1 MLRFGRSA
9 AIAAAAF
16 AAVGLTAGSAAA
28 GTAASSPGTPLPRI
42 HGTGG
47 LRPDIRLPRDGRAAF
62 SPEGIP
68 IQYSGNWSGYIALPK
83 AGHTRS
89 FRYVKA
95 SYTVPSVNCGVTNYA
110 FAYHWVGLDGDT
122 DGTVEQDGVADYCV
136 SGTPHYFAWYEMYPA
151 GVQVAFS
158 VNPGDAIKSSVYWNS
173 AKSYYTLALTDLTTG
188 QSFSVNKA
196 CGGTPACNNSS
207 AEVITEGYPSPPYGG
222 TSDFGAEHYDTIQVT
237 NNSGHHG
244 AMTDP
249 AWNVDESIAVDG
261 SNLVD
266 TEPNALYS
274 AAVPSSPGYSAFED
288 VWYREN

>member
-1 MLRFGRSA
+1 MHRFGKSA

-16 AAVGLTAGSAAA
+16 AVVGLTAGSAAA
-28 GTAASSPGTPLPRI
+28 HPVAGGPTSHLPVI

-47 LRPDIRLPRDGRAAF
+47 LRPDIRLPRDGRAQF

-83 AGHTRS
+83 SGHTKS

-136 SGTPHYFAWYEMYPA
+136 SGTPDYFAWYEMFPA
-151 GVQVAFS
+151 GVSVEFA
-158 VNPGDAIKSSVYWNS
+158 VNPGDAIKSSVYWNA
-173 AKSYYTLALTDLTTG
+173 AKGYYTLALTDLTTG
-188 QSFSVNKA
+188 QSFSVNQA
-196 CGGTPACNNSS
+196 CASTCDNSS
-207 AEVITEGYPSPPYGG
+207 AEVITEGYPSSPYDG
-222 TSDFGAEHYDTIQVT
+222 TSDFGAEHYDTIQVS
-237 NNSGHHG
+237 NSSGHHG

-249 AWNVDESIAVDG
+249 SWNVDESISVDG
-261 SNLVD
+261 SSLVD
-266 TEPNALYS
+266 TEPGALYS
-274 AAVPSSPGYSAFED
+274 ASVPSSPGYSAFED
-288 VWYREN
+288 LWYREN